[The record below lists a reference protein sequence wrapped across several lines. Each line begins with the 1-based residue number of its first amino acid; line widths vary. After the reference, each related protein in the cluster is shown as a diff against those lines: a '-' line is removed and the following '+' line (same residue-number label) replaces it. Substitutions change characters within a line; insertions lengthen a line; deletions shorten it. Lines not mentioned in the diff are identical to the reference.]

1 MAEADVLSTAAA
13 PEPVDIEFHGVLYTI
28 TISTRGDELLVVD
41 LEDKDTFDRW
51 RGEFGAKYVEDITS
65 KTGNF
70 KKFAV
75 FVRMLQSAVTH
86 QSDSVF
92 VDLLT
97 YQDLELLKSKKAANG
112 IGAAAPPRQLP
123 VSNKRYLILT
133 YASEFDRVH
142 YPLPL
147 LEEEQPDP
155 QRLKSV
161 IKQLKQ
167 QLDDM
172 QAGHQLQHSRQQQ
185 QQSSIRQ
192 RSGGASQASVDADS
206 SVLASRLEVVQAEL
220 QQERAEHKR
229 ELRRKARQ
237 IQELQDELSRSHA
250 AARDLRLHMKDLQ
263 QQLDDARRSGAAA
276 AAAAAA
282 ATARQAGGAYRRTG
296 TGTAGDRGQHRGLY
310 TSGGSSGYLAGKYP
324 SRPSRQ
330 HSSGTTYSRG
340 SSPASSRATSPGYNR
355 PWASG
360 LTPPQPPRPGS
371 APPKQRFDPTEYI
384 RQKREREQ
392 QMIGAGWGGGSGSGS
407 RASSRGNSPA
417 RSRQQSLIGG
427 TEAAAAAGGL
437 GPRSSSPRRG
447 LTSPGVSYNNR
458 AAGTAVDASRRAG
471 SAERRSCSGDASRR
485 SPGYL
490 RHTLSNGSG
499 RSSYDSGIGAP
510 SAAGRLGDSTC

>member
-192 RSGGASQASVDADS
+192 RSGGASQVCTAVHMSAVVWQLARNWPVATASVI
-206 SVLASRLEVVQAEL
+206 
-220 QQERAEHKR
+220 K
-229 ELRRKARQ
+229 
-237 IQELQDELSRSHA
+237 QDIKL
-250 AARDLRLHMKDLQ
+250 
-263 QQLDDARRSGAAA
+263 
-276 AAAAAA
+276 
-282 ATARQAGGAYRRTG
+282 
-296 TGTAGDRGQHRGLY
+296 
-310 TSGGSSGYLAGKYP
+310 LAG
-324 SRPSRQ
+324 
-330 HSSGTTYSRG
+330 
-340 SSPASSRATSPGYNR
+340 NV
-355 PWASG
+355 
-360 LTPPQPPRPGS
+360 
-371 APPKQRFDPTEYI
+371 
-384 RQKREREQ
+384 
-392 QMIGAGWGGGSGSGS
+392 
-407 RASSRGNSPA
+407 A
-417 RSRQQSLIGG
+417 RC
-427 TEAAAAAGGL
+427 
-437 GPRSSSPRRG
+437 
-447 LTSPGVSYNNR
+447 
-458 AAGTAVDASRRAG
+458 AVTR
-471 SAERRSCSGDASRR
+471 
-485 SPGYL
+485 
-490 RHTLSNGSG
+490 
-499 RSSYDSGIGAP
+499 
-510 SAAGRLGDSTC
+510 